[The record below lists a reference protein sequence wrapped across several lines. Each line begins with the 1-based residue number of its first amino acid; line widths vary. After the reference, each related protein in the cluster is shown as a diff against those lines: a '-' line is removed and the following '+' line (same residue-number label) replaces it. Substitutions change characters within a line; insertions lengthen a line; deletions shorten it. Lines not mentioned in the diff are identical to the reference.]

1 MNKSLEQSLQLIIQK
16 GYDEICYRLKTIP
29 YRKVVFK
36 GFFGSEVYQEI
47 MNNQEILDNLEIKTP
62 RLKKFFGE
70 ELERLILTKAGIT
83 FPTKFEAWII
93 INPYYIKTE
102 LTDKLLLDFIETVA
116 HETAHA
122 VIFNWDIRWG
132 HADPHDEI
140 TEYLQDYYQKNYDW
154 KKLLIEIK

>member
-1 MNKSLEQSLQLIIQK
+1 VNKSLKQSLQLIIQK

-83 FPTKFEAWII
+83 FPTKFEA
-93 INPYYIKTE
+93 
-102 LTDKLLLDFIETVA
+102 
-116 HETAHA
+116 
-122 VIFNWDIRWG
+122 
-132 HADPHDEI
+132 
-140 TEYLQDYYQKNYDW
+140 
-154 KKLLIEIK
+154 